1 VTDCIFDLSI
11 TKNKFM
17 THNIK
22 IVEKNVYGKIMIYP
36 ACETSK
42 KLADLL
48 TVKTLN
54 HYQLAKI
61 EALGYVI
68 ENVTVKAFTS

>member
-1 VTDCIFDLSI
+1 M
-11 TKNKFM
+11 NM
-17 THNIK
+17 NIK
-22 IVEKNVYGKIMIYP
+22 IVEKNVYGKTMIYP

-48 TVKTLN
+48 AVKTFN

-61 EALGYVI
+61 EALGYVM
-68 ENVTVKAFTS
+68 ENVTVKAFV